1 MPQDRDVQ
9 LDRERL
15 IAYGMTEDEL
25 DIWYALADVAG
36 RMLQL
41 PTLHP
46 MEQHETAHD
55 FHKLQDRLLARPGL
69 RATGWPREGS

>member
-9 LDRERL
+9 PERERL
-15 IAYGMTEDEL
+15 AAHEMTEDEL

-46 MEQHETAHD
+46 MEVHETAHD

-69 RATGWPREGS
+69 RPAGWPQGGS

>member
-1 MPQDRDVQ
+1 MAQDRDIHP
-9 LDRERL
+9 DREPL
-15 IAYGMTEDEL
+15 AALGMTEVEL

-46 MEQHETAHD
+46 MEEHETAHD
-55 FHKLQDRLLARPGL
+55 FHKLQSRLLARPGL
-69 RATGWPREGS
+69 RAAGWPQSGS